1 MRYDRISYK
10 IKSLKSECKQED
22 EMAIIKELIK
32 KESNGTISF
41 GNYQL
46 DEKKKL
52 SDFEVS
58 GDMYKVK
65 TWSEITKLERN
76 GTFVY
81 ESIPGTAVNVFKET
95 TDEVSFFVDGIG
107 NTQITLE
114 LESNKE
120 YKVIVGERELG
131 VSKTDIGGKLT
142 FDVELQEG
150 AMAMIKVVAA

>member
-1 MRYDRISYK
+1 
-10 IKSLKSECKQED
+10 
-22 EMAIIKELIK
+22 MAIIKELIK

-95 TDEVSFFVDGIG
+95 AEEVSFFVDGTG

-142 FDVELQEG
+142 FDVELHEG
-150 AMAMIKVVAA
+150 AMAMVKVIAA

>member
-1 MRYDRISYK
+1 
-10 IKSLKSECKQED
+10 
-22 EMAIIKELIK
+22 MAIIKELIK

-41 GNYQL
+41 GNYEL
-46 DEKKKL
+46 GEKKKL

-95 TDEVSFFVDGIG
+95 GEEVSFFVDGKG
-107 NTQITLE
+107 PTQITLE

-120 YKVIVGERELG
+120 YKVIVGEKELG

-142 FDVELQEG
+142 LDVELQTG
-150 AMAMIKVVAA
+150 TLTMVKVVAA